1 MHYIGMC
8 PGLEEWRWRS
18 ETCHQSETS
27 EPICEIRA
35 FQDGG
40 PTDSQSSF
48 SEEQL
53 DAQDRRQRCLLYG
66 ANIPTISQSL
76 PL

>member
-18 ETCHQSETS
+18 ETRHQSETS
-27 EPICEIRA
+27 EPICEIR
-35 FQDGG
+35 GLR
-40 PTDSQSSF
+40 SF

-66 ANIPTISQSL
+66 ANIPTISQFL